1 MTSPALPKPQRVQ
14 VRVPASTWR
23 LAKAAAAKCG
33 KTLGLFVAEAIVA
46 KIKSDCPEVLT
57 QQPRPAK
64 RRPSHTRE

>member
-1 MTSPALPKPQRVQ
+1 
-14 VRVPASTWR
+14 